1 VLKAKF
7 KLSFRVEAGFD
18 LDKEARFDL
27 SDDASIIMHP
37 TKAMNLGTILYE
49 IDEPNITKG
58 RTEGKRRVEQFFT
71 SLLYTNDFLDGLASV
86 AFPEDPQLTNP
97 EDFEET
103 KTRSSEIT
111 ADDFIVAGLNQIEVA
126 GTVNLLRDIDRLDPD
141 KRGIVDRSMRWF
153 RRASETCG
161 EDRFVCRWISYEA
174 LLGLPELMGLQG
186 RKRSGTARAK
196 LSNTFIND
204 CLETNTVRAILEKH
218 SGTILALADAGL
230 EGYSGETFSAD
241 LKSVLKGSHKK
252 AILQRV
258 LLCVYEVR
266 NSLFHKGQALG
277 LIDNSSLLL
286 RDIVRGCLRD
296 YLAKQFSQES

>member
-1 VLKAKF
+1 
-7 KLSFRVEAGFD
+7 
-18 LDKEARFDL
+18 
-27 SDDASIIMHP
+27 M
-37 TKAMNLGTILYE
+37 
-49 IDEPNITKG
+49 
-58 RTEGKRRVEQFFT
+58 
-71 SLLYTNDFLDGLASV
+71 
-86 AFPEDPQLTNP
+86 
-97 EDFEET
+97 
-103 KTRSSEIT
+103 
-111 ADDFIVAGLNQIEVA
+111 ADDSIVAGLNQIEVA